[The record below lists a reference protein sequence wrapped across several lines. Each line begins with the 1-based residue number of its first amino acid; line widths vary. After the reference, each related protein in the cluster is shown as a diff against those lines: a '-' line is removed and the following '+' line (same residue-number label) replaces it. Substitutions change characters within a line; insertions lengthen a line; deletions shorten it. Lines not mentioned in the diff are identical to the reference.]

1 MTQLPGQII
10 RQARKARMH
19 SLVSPVP
26 ALIEVRRGVKEVIA
40 GGTRLSVPAGGLVLL
55 PEALAMTICNIPDA
69 KGGYEAR
76 ALPLPRVAIEAAMS
90 RLPALPRPGA
100 ARPMALAALPDS
112 AAALMAG
119 FFAPSPFAG
128 LPNDVLN
135 LRLEELALWLALGGA
150 VLPPPAPPRLS
161 DRLRALIA
169 ADPAADWTATRAA
182 SQMARSPAT
191 LRRHLAAEGT
201 SFAVILRDTRL
212 TQALGML
219 QCTAFPV
226 ARIAAEVGYASPQQ
240 FAARFRARF
249 GLAPHEIRL
258 PSPEDERHGA
268 EPARNGA
275 MPGVT
280 SS

>member
-1 MTQLPGQII
+1 MTMLPGQII
-10 RQARKARMH
+10 RQARQARMH
-19 SLVSPVP
+19 SLVSPMP
-26 ALIEVRRGVKEVIA
+26 ALIEVRRGVKEVITA
-40 GGTRLSVPAGGLVLL
+40 GQRLAVPEGGLVLL
-55 PEALAMTICNIPDA
+55 PEALPMTICNIPDGR
-69 KGGYEAR
+69 GGYEAR
-76 ALPLPRVAIEAAMS
+76 ALPLPRTAIEAAMA
-90 RLPALPRPGA
+90 RLPATPRPA
-100 ARPMALAALPDS
+100 SARPMPLTALPEP
-112 AAALMAG
+112 AAALLGG
-119 FFAPSPFAG
+119 FFAPSPFAV
-128 LPNDVLN
+128 LPADVLA
-135 LRLEELALWLALGGA
+135 LRLEELALWLALDGA
-150 VLPPPAPPRLS
+150 VLPPPGAVRLS

-169 ADPAADWTATRAA
+169 ADPAAAWTANRAA

-201 SFAVILRDTRL
+201 SFAVLLRDARL

-226 ARIAAEVGYASPQQ
+226 SRIAAEVGYASPQQ

-258 PSPEDERHGA
+258 PPPEDERNGA

-280 SS
+280 TG